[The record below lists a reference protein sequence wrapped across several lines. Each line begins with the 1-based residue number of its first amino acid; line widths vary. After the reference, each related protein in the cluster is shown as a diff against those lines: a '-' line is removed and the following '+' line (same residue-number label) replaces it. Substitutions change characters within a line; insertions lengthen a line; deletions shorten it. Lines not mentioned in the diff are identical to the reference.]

1 MGSERQSA
9 LKKAPRKWCKK
20 EERILHVSDRR
31 AKTRSVKPVAKSRP
45 VSLSPLK
52 VLHLVCQ
59 NRSAPSPGS
68 GLDAGSACGSCSQP
82 SRRFQ
87 HITFPCP
94 PPALPRVLASL
105 NGQHRLLWSKR
116 CPLRLCATLAKVPGL

>member
-31 AKTRSVKPVAKSRP
+31 AKTRSVKPVAKSRS

-52 VLHLVCQ
+52 VSHLLCQ
-59 NRSAPSPGS
+59 NRSVPAPGS

-82 SRRFQ
+82 SLRFQ
-87 HITFPCP
+87 HIIFPCP
-94 PPALPRVLASL
+94 PAALPRVLANL
-105 NGQHRLLWSKR
+105 NGQRRLVWSKR
-116 CPLRLCATLAKVPGL
+116 CPLGLCTTLAKVPGL